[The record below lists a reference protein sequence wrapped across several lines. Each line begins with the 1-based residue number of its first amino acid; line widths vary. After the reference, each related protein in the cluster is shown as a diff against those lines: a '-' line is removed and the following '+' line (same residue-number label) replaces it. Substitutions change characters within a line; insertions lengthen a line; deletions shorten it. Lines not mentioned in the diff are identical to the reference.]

1 MMNLSRF
8 FSFFL
13 FLINMTSV
21 VYADKYY
28 FEQIS
33 LNEGLSQSTVKTI
46 YRDRTGMLWI
56 GTKEGLNRYDGQSV
70 HTYYHDTEQEHSL
83 SGNNI
88 FFITEDASGELWI
101 GTGSVPCRYQRS
113 SDTFIRE
120 QINGQDISLRNIF
133 VSGKYMYSTT
143 GNSLLTYNAETKS
156 WSEKIFTGGDESN
169 LTAASKIEYWN
180 EHTLLIASRWKGLFF
195 VDIDKGELTR
205 TPFFKSEHILDIY
218 RTQQGN
224 LWIFLRVLQ

>member
-88 FFITEDASGELWI
+88 FFYRGCFRGEIKYCTFSRRVNNSGR
-101 GTGSVPCRYQRS
+101 GVYNTGSTGIKITNN
-113 SDTFIRE
+113 TFG
-120 QINGQDISLRNIF
+120 NG
-133 VSGKYMYSTT
+133 GTT
-143 GNSLLTYNAETKS
+143 GYFVTSINDNSTNSYISANTVKRNAS
-156 WSEKIFTGGDESN
+156 
-169 LTAASKIEYWN
+169 
-180 EHTLLIASRWKGLFF
+180 
-195 VDIDKGELTR
+195 
-205 TPFFKSEHILDIY
+205 
-218 RTQQGN
+218 
-224 LWIFLRVLQ
+224 